1 MSVFKVTFFFLPHA
15 CRNQKESV
23 NAYSHVF
30 TCLRPDLVK
39 AKLFMVPLNSL
50 LKRSRAGNSHN
61 NPHNGSERTAKRH
74 PGHVRRETS
83 VPLSSWKKIPSLVIL
98 YEEAWRVPFT
108 RKSDLSQL
116 VDTACSEQCM
126 QSRGALRAV
135 CWALLFA
142 VEEFLAGNYLPPGWD
157 QPVSY

>member
-1 MSVFKVTFFFLPHA
+1 MSTFKIIFFIPCA
-15 CRNQKESV
+15 CRNWKELV
-23 NAYSHVF
+23 NVNGPVF

-39 AKLFMVPLNSL
+39 AKLFMLPLNSL

-61 NPHNGSERTAKRH
+61 NPHNGSERPAKRR

-83 VPLSSWKKIPSLVIL
+83 VPLSSWKKISSMVIL

-116 VDTACSEQCM
+116 VDRACSEQRA
-126 QSRGALRAV
+126 QSRGALHAV

-142 VEEFLAGNYLPPGWD
+142 VEEFLAGNSLPPG
-157 QPVSY
+157 